1 MNQTNTNDQNNKIAL
16 VTKILLIA
24 LLVIALLVVIYSV
37 INSFGLFG
45 RMNTAV
51 SSDNYRISENSL
63 CLFKYQAAQQSYYT
77 TWLYDAYGMTNYGL
91 ANTYGDVNNF
101 VNAMVYN
108 TVVSTPHA
116 FDEDAYSQA
125 EYTLTYC
132 EAARE
137 AGFELDDED
146 KATIDEYMD
155 NMKAMA
161 DANGV
166 KLGAY
171 LKSWVGTGVSA
182 KDCRKALELSVLASK
197 YGEQLQKDYEAGV
210 TDADIEAYKNE
221 NKGQFYTTKYTSYTL
236 VNESLVD
243 KAKACTTVDEIK
255 SMLIDYFMD
264 KDFESNY
271 KSIITDKEVETSA
284 SSDETR
290 ADVLATIKCWLKLT
304 EEKGKFDMT
313 KEDDDYVT
321 AGYNVATA
329 ITTDIQSQIGRI
341 NTTGSSAY
349 VDPTSETATD
359 LQKWLFGDGRKAG
372 DTNVIS
378 VTTDSTA
385 SDGTVTSTTTH
396 TWYLV
401 GDDILSLDTAKTR
414 SAYYTLLADD
424 GESVEN
430 GKTADEKYAEFESGE
445 RTGENFEKVFGAT
458 LSESLSESS
467 LPDEMTEWLFD
478 DARKEGD
485 YTRLVVKTTGT
496 DGAETKNE
504 YVMYY
509 VAENEENWKV
519 NAKSSIVSE
528 KINDWYDE
536 AHEKYH
542 VTSDYKAPETTT
554 DAAA

>member
-1 MNQTNTNDQNNKIAL
+1 MNQTKTNDQNNKIAL

-37 INSFGLFG
+37 VNSFGLFG
-45 RMNTAV
+45 RLNTAV

-63 CLFKYQAAQQSYYT
+63 CLFKYQTAQQQYYT

-91 ANTYGDVNNF
+91 ANTYGDVNTF

-108 TVVSTPHA
+108 TAVSTPHA

-125 EYTLTYC
+125 EYVLTYC

-137 AGFELDDED
+137 AGVKLEDED
-146 KATIDEYMD
+146 KAEIEEYID

-171 LKSWVGTGVSA
+171 LKSWVGTGVSE
-182 KDCRKALELSVLASK
+182 KDCRKALELSVLANK
-197 YGEQLQKDYEAGV
+197 YGEIMQKDYESGV
-210 TDADIEAYKNE
+210 TDAEIETYKND
-221 NKGQFYTTKYTSYTL
+221 NKGQFYSTKYTSYTL
-236 VNESLVD
+236 VNESLKD
-243 KAKACTTVDEIK
+243 KAKECKTVDEIK

-284 SSDETR
+284 SADETR
-290 ADVLATIKCWLKLT
+290 ADVLATIKAWQKLS
-304 EEKGKFDMT
+304 EEKGKFDVT
-313 KEDDDYVT
+313 AEDDAYVT
-321 AGYNVATA
+321 AGYNIATA
-329 ITTDIQSQIGRI
+329 INSEIISQVGRI
-341 NTTGSSAY
+341 NENGSSTY
-349 VDPTSETATD
+349 TDPASEKATD
-359 LQKWLFGDGRKAG
+359 LQKWLFGDGRKTG
-372 DTNVIS
+372 DTNVIT
-378 VTTDSTA
+378 VTTNSTDSA
-385 SDGTVTSTTTH
+385 GNPTSTTSN

-401 GDDILSLDTAKTR
+401 GDDVLSLDTDKTR

-424 GESVEN
+424 GENVEN

-445 RTGENFEKVFGAT
+445 HTGENFEKVFGAT
-458 LSESLSESS
+458 LSESLSEAS
-467 LPDEMTEWLFD
+467 LPEEMTKWLFD
-478 DARKEGD
+478 TARKEGD

-496 DGAETKNE
+496 NGAETKNE

-509 VAENEENWKV
+509 VTENEENWKV

-528 KINDWYDE
+528 KINSWYEE

-542 VTSDYKAPETTT
+542 VTSDFKAPETTADT
-554 DAAA
+554 AA